1 MVDFLEVIRRTE
13 SGAFLSE
20 RDFDIEVIF
29 KTTRELVKKH
39 GLKYDRKQLITL
51 EPEMADGAFQ
61 AGLELA
67 EQAGMFCV
75 NTSRVIKLTREE
87 LQKAAGLKDREH
99 FRKKYLGSLLTAGW
113 LEMMTPDKPRSS
125 EQRYR
130 TTDLGRK
137 MMARWSGV

>member
-1 MVDFLEVIRRTE
+1 MVDFVEVIRRTE

-75 NTSRVIKLTREE
+75 NTSRVIQLTREE
-87 LQKAAGLKDREH
+87 LLYGLRPAP
-99 FRKKYLGSLLTAGW
+99 RALRLGGGR
-113 LEMMTPDKPRSS
+113 D
-125 EQRYR
+125 QRTIR
-130 TTDLGRK
+130 ARVGGGLGRPLL
-137 MMARWSGV
+137 V